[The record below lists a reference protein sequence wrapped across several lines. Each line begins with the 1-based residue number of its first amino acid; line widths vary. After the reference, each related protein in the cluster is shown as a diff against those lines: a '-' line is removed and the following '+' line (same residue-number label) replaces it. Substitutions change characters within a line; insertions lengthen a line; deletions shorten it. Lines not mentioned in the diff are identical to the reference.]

1 MNKANPDRFKTR
13 RIRQPR
19 PGARQPLDTG
29 CRNLLDCLS
38 EERQDQGQKLSFDG
52 QRGFLIRKRL
62 RHRATNSR
70 GEGARQ
76 AGTFSCGL
84 THQTQER
91 SERHPKPCYWRL
103 ALVCQVG
110 TSNTSGAR
118 AWLFATAITAK
129 GLWPVGS
136 TSNTGCG

>member
-70 GEGARQ
+70 GEGDP
-76 AGTFSCGL
+76 T
-84 THQTQER
+84 
-91 SERHPKPCYWRL
+91 
-103 ALVCQVG
+103 
-110 TSNTSGAR
+110 
-118 AWLFATAITAK
+118 
-129 GLWPVGS
+129 
-136 TSNTGCG
+136 